1 MQLSIIFWYV
11 AVPKRTK
18 FVYSEKTQLQEVL
31 FWESSKFRF
40 PKRLWERHRSSRN
53 RSLEWRSRFK
63 KQHGETKQNF
73 TKRTQL
79 AAPCR
84 RRHQREGMST
94 RGWQGKLKA
103 GQRFKQTA
111 QSWSVGKITEDHK
124 THSSPEG
131 SFGRTSVTCC
141 PDIGTD
147 SLTVCTAYDKVN
159 SAVDCITVKF
169 LKYLSKLST

>member
-1 MQLSIIFWYV
+1 MQSSIIFRYV

-31 FWESSKFRF
+31 FWESSKLRF
-40 PKRLWERHRSSRN
+40 PKRLWERHRSGRN

-103 GQRFKQTA
+103 GQRFEQTA
-111 QSWSVGKITEDHK
+111 QSWFVGKIQKITRHILHQK
-124 THSSPEG
+124 AASA
-131 SFGRTSVTCC
+131 GRASLVVQTLELIVSQSVQPTIRWI
-141 PDIGTD
+141 PQ
-147 SLTVCTAYDKVN
+147 
-159 SAVDCITVKF
+159 
-169 LKYLSKLST
+169 

>member
-1 MQLSIIFWYV
+1 MQSSIIFWYV

-73 TKRTQL
+73 TKQTQL

-84 RRHQREGMST
+84 QRHQREGMST

-103 GQRFKQTA
+103 GQRCKQLKA
-111 QSWSVGKITEDHK
+111 DWLAKLQKITRNILHQK
-124 THSSPEG
+124 AASA
-131 SFGRTSVTCC
+131 GRASVVVQTLELIVSQSVQ
-141 PDIGTD
+141 PTIRW
-147 SLTVCTAYDKVN
+147 
-159 SAVDCITVKF
+159 IPQ
-169 LKYLSKLST
+169 